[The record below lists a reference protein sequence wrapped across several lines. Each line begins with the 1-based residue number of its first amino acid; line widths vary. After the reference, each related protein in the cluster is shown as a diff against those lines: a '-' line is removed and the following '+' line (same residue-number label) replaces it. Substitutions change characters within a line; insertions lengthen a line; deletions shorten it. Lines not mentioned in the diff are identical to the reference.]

1 MVTKVSCPHVILVK
15 HPENLF
21 FSLHKMTENINVK
34 VLNKSRGNSSQVGEC
49 TTSEE
54 SSNGLIKELKVSM
67 TSLKTNYMDEVSGM
81 VDYVKMLKSS
91 DFAVYR
97 R

>member
-1 MVTKVSCPHVILVK
+1 MTG
-15 HPENLF
+15 
-21 FSLHKMTENINVK
+21 FSEKKLLKLLK
-34 VLNKSRGNSSQVGEC
+34 FDKRLNSD
-49 TTSEE
+49 
-54 SSNGLIKELKVSM
+54 GLIKELKVSM

-91 DFAVYR
+91 EFAVYR